1 MLDTN
6 VFNDVLDGKIDIAN
20 LKGLRLKAT
29 HIQWDEIGNT
39 KDQGRKDALLS
50 IFEFLTEE
58 TTPTTSAVFGI
69 SVFGAACPGS
79 SGIVPTESA
88 VWGISRWGAAKW
100 GADNILTGLRQ
111 QLDAL
116 NKKKRNNVHD
126 ILIAETSVRNGW
138 VLITS
143 DSDLFLV
150 VTKYSGACA
159 NLYTLQTEFPPLK
172 K

>member
-1 MLDTN
+1 MSNRTYMLDTN
-6 VFNDVLDGKIDIAN
+6 VFNHILDEKFDIAN

-79 SGIVPTESA
+79 SG
-88 VWGISRWGAAKW
+88 
-100 GADNILTGLRQ
+100 ADNIFPGMHQELG
-111 QLDAL
+111 AL
-116 NKKKRNNVHD
+116 NKKKRSNVRD

-138 VLITS
+138 ILITS

-150 VTKYSGACA
+150 VTKYGGACA
-159 NLYTLQTEFPPLK
+159 NLFTLQTVPGLSMGPMENG
-172 K
+172 